1 MPEFEKNEV
10 IYSESIGVCRVTDI
24 VNLSTKTQSCLK
36 YYILTPVCVRSNP
49 SYIPVYNHQV
59 HLRHLITVE
68 EAKVKKSLDELSEL
82 EKQEIE
88 YVLGKEK
95 TDTDI

>member
-10 IYSESIGVCRVTDI
+10 IFSESTGVCRVTDI
-24 VNLSTKTQSCLK
+24 VNLSTKTQPCLK
-36 YYILTPVCVRSNP
+36 YYILTPICVRGNP
-49 SYIPVYNHQV
+49 SYIPVYDHQV

-68 EAKVKKSLDELSEL
+68 EAKVKRTLDGLSKL

-88 YVLGKEK
+88 YVLSKESS
-95 TDTDI
+95 